1 MKKDEDRTFTR
12 KCVEIKSE
20 VKKCELRLD
29 KLVEMQNTLSARLGD
44 PKVYEETMKD
54 KRLTWQK
61 KYSEVMDAIQIA
73 EKLWVRA
80 SEKLEKL
87 SNI

>member
-1 MKKDEDRTFTR
+1 
-12 KCVEIKSE
+12 
-20 VKKCELRLD
+20 
-29 KLVEMQNTLSARLGD
+29 MQNTLSARLGD
-44 PKVYEETMKD
+44 PKVYEESMKD
-54 KRLTWQK
+54 KRVTWQK

-73 EKLWVRA
+73 EKLWVKA